1 MYLER
6 VELGTP
12 YPDVVE
18 HVSGLVADDRLAGCT
33 LVVDATGVGAPVV
46 DLLKKAKLPCRL
58 MPVMI
63 TGGSNDTPGRR
74 AGTMCLG
81 GSC

>member
-1 MYLER
+1 MER

-33 LVVDATGVGAPVV
+33 LV
-46 DLLKKAKLPCRL
+46 PCRL

-63 TGGSNDTPGRR
+63 TGGSHDTPGPTGGYHVPRR
-74 AGTMCLG
+74 EVADGIAGDVR
-81 GSC
+81 